1 MKPRSDWYAG
11 LPARNRAGTRASR
24 PAPVTA
30 LRGNADVDVRAPWYA
45 SLQAR
50 NRVGTR
56 PSRPAPSAAPRRNA
70 DVDVRVPWYAGLPAR
85 NPVGVGYTL
94 VELMVVLVILGLLI
108 GLVAPN
114 FFGRSEKAHVDA
126 AHIQMRS
133 LYGALQTY
141 RLDIGRYPTTS
152 QGLAALIEAP
162 GEVADYWHGP
172 YLDADAVPH
181 DPWKAPY
188 RYEQP
193 ADTRHGFALYSLGA
207 DGATGGEDYD
217 ADIGYLPEQRSA
229 QAQ

>member
-1 MKPRSDWYAG
+1 MKLRSNKLAHRPTAG
-11 LPARNRAGTRASR
+11 TPPPNRIGTRAGTSAYRRA
-24 PAPVTA
+24 
-30 LRGNADVDVRAPWYA
+30 
-45 SLQAR
+45 
-50 NRVGTR
+50 
-56 PSRPAPSAAPRRNA
+56 
-70 DVDVRVPWYAGLPAR
+70 
-85 NPVGVGYTL
+85 GYTL

-114 FFGRSEKAHVDA
+114 FFGRFEKAHVDA
-126 AHIQMRS
+126 ANIQMKS

-162 GEVADYWHGP
+162 AEVADYWHGP
-172 YLDADAVPH
+172 YLDADAVPL

-229 QAQ
+229 RAQ

>member
-11 LPARNRAGTRASR
+11 LPARTVPVVRGPPGPRLRTRAASR
-24 PAPVTA
+24 
-30 LRGNADVDVRAPWYA
+30 
-45 SLQAR
+45 
-50 NRVGTR
+50 
-56 PSRPAPSAAPRRNA
+56 SRTSAYRST
-70 DVDVRVPWYAGLPAR
+70 
-85 NPVGVGYTL
+85 GYTL

-126 AHIQMRS
+126 ANIQMKS

-162 GEVADYWHGP
+162 VEVADYWHGP
-172 YLDADAVPH
+172 YLDADAVPL

-207 DGATGGEDYD
+207 DSATGGEDYD

>member
-1 MKPRSDWYAG
+1 MKPRSNKLAGWYAG
-11 LPARNRAGTRASR
+11 LPACNRVGTRASR
-24 PAPVTA
+24 PALDKVPP
-30 LRGNADVDVRAPWYA
+30 RNADEDVR
-45 SLQAR
+45 
-50 NRVGTR
+50 V
-56 PSRPAPSAAPRRNA
+56 PSRPAARRRA
-70 DVDVRVPWYAGLPAR
+70 
-85 NPVGVGYTL
+85 GYTL

-114 FFGRSEKAHVDA
+114 FFERADKAHVDA
-126 AHIQMRS
+126 ANIQMKS
-133 LYGALQTY
+133 FYGALQTY
-141 RLDIGRYPTTS
+141 RLDIGRYPTTA
-152 QGLAALIEAP
+152 QGLAALIEP
-162 GEVADYWHGP
+162 PSEVADYWHGP
-172 YLDADAVPH
+172 YLDADAVPL

>member
-11 LPARNRAGTRASR
+11 LPARTVPVVRGPPGPQLRTRTASR
-24 PAPVTA
+24 SRTS
-30 LRGNADVDVRAPWYA
+30 A
-45 SLQAR
+45 SQS
-50 NRVGTR
+50 T
-56 PSRPAPSAAPRRNA
+56 
-70 DVDVRVPWYAGLPAR
+70 
-85 NPVGVGYTL
+85 GYTL

-126 AHIQMRS
+126 ANIQMKS

-162 GEVADYWHGP
+162 AEVADYWHGP
-172 YLDADAVPH
+172 YLDADAVPL

-207 DGATGGEDYD
+207 DSATGGEDYD